1 MENIQLDLAVI
12 STDST
17 RSNATEQ
24 GNNNASE
31 TSRSP
36 FFSKVLAKEQSP
48 ERTTEKSRIKEG
60 GNEQRSEKIASKN
73 GDSEQGSEKTTEKK
87 SNDEQTSVADGKSL
101 PEENTELPQDTAQ
114 KAEVIPLLLENELN
128 TPELPSEQTI
138 AEAPNIIIEED
149 SVETI
154 ENLGP
159 QDDNIIPIAI
169 PTEAKE
175 TEPTL
180 KVGNTPEAL
189 VTNIE
194 MDTDMLPQSSLPESD
209 TPEETVVALNPQ
221 QMASVK
227 PPVEPENKTT
237 KIVQKSAEIDKL
249 SLVNTKT
256 DAEILPETTDP
267 DTLLEEPEKPE
278 MPVQSPIARAL
289 VKEFSDVQSNG
300 GRQNTLANEI
310 GIKLGDIQ
318 SNATRPPVQLV
329 NNVQTSPL
337 PAVTIDRPGWEQS
350 FANNVSWMNNENV
363 QTANIRIS
371 PSDLGPLEIKMT
383 IKQDQLNLSINAHHA
398 LTRETLENAMPRL
411 REVLANN
418 GYNSVN
424 VDVSGQQTNGGNA
437 ENNASTGSEW
447 SGANEGSE
455 FESEQGGEN
464 LMQPEQRMGVAT
476 TGSGMVDIFA

>member
-12 STDST
+12 STDSIQ
-17 RSNATEQ
+17 SNATGQ

-36 FFSKVLAKEQSP
+36 FFSNVLAKEQSP
-48 ERTTEKSRIKEG
+48 ERATEKSRIKEG
-60 GNEQRSEKIASKN
+60 DNEQRSEKIASEN
-73 GDSEQGSEKTTEKK
+73 GDNKQGPEKTTEKN

-101 PEENTELPQDTAQ
+101 PEENTELPQDTTQ

-128 TPELPSEQTI
+128 TPELPGEQTMV
-138 AEAPNIIIEED
+138 EASNIIIEED
-149 SVETI
+149 SVEAI

-159 QDDNIIPIAI
+159 QDDNIIPIAV
-169 PTEAKE
+169 PTEEARE

-180 KVGNTPEAL
+180 KVASTPEAL

-194 MDTDMLPQSSLPESD
+194 MDADMLPQSILPESD
-209 TPEETVVALNPQ
+209 TPEEAVTALNPQ

-227 PPVEPENKTT
+227 PTLEPENKTT
-237 KIVQKSAEIDKL
+237 KVVQKSAGIDKL
-249 SLVNTKT
+249 SSVNTEADT
-256 DAEILPETTDP
+256 EILPETTDSE
-267 DTLLEEPEKPE
+267 TLLEEPEKPE

-289 VKEFSDVQSNG
+289 VKEFSDIQSNS
-300 GRQNTLANEI
+300 GRQNTLTNEV

-318 SNATRPPVQLV
+318 SNATRPPVQWV

-383 IKQDQLNLSINAHHA
+383 IKQDQLSLSINAHHA

-411 REVLANN
+411 KEALSSN
-418 GYNSVN
+418 GFNSIN
-424 VDVSGQQTNGGNA
+424 MDVSGQQTNGGSA
-437 ENNASTGSEW
+437 ENNTQTGSDRF
-447 SGANEGSE
+447 GSDDPSE
-455 FESEQGGEN
+455 YESEQDEDG
-464 LMQPEQRMGVAT
+464 LIQPEPRMTMA
-476 TGSGMVDIFA
+476 GSGMVDIFA